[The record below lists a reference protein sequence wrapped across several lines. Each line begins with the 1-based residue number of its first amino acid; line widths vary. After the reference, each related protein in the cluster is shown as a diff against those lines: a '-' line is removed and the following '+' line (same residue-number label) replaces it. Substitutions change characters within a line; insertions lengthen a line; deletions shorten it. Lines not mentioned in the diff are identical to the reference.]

1 MEYWL
6 RRGDAEYSFDA
17 PEEASVYE
25 AQPTFK
31 PDDRLDEKL
40 RKLEMIDNK
49 GVIIVDLTYPIEP
62 YIGVLNKVTRQDSTI
77 LLTTQRIGNI
87 KKELNILEKFKN
99 IFPSHEVYTA
109 KEIKSFELVK
119 NKKFIEF
126 LEESKKIIYI
136 YPTTPFN
143 ELILQKLDVLSF
155 DFLDIWKSVQK
166 ISFEVHYIGV
176 VPSPKNVLLDV
187 SQEKIGCHHA
197 YNVEIKNQ
205 FDCLI
210 VSPGGSP
217 FDDNF
222 YQSLQSLYG
231 IYQSVKKGGTII
243 LTAECID
250 GIGPKEF
257 IQLISLQNKNDVK
270 QEKTSLAPSLGCLLL
285 EFLDEFKKNARI
297 YLVSPIPRIIMQRFF
312 GFRVFD
318 TLQEAVQQAV
328 RLHNRAL
335 SICSVP
341 YGTFTRLTVAKEA
354 SQAISQM

>member
-6 RRGDAEYSFDA
+6 RRGYAEYSFDA
-17 PEEASVYE
+17 PEEAAVYE
-25 AQPTFK
+25 ALPAFK
-31 PDDRLDEKL
+31 LDDRLDEKL
-40 RKLEMIDNK
+40 RKLEMIDGK
-49 GVIIVDLTYPIEP
+49 RVIIVDLTYPVEP
-62 YIGVLNKVTRQDSTI
+62 YIEVLKKVIRQDSI
-77 LLTTQRIGNI
+77 MLLTSQRIGSI
-87 KKELNILEKFKN
+87 KKELNIVEMFKN
-99 IFPSHEVYTA
+99 NFPSQEIYTSR
-109 KEIKSFELVK
+109 EMKSFELFK
-119 NKKFIEF
+119 KKKFIEF
-126 LEESKKIIYI
+126 LEDSKKIIYI
-136 YPTTPFN
+136 YPATPFN
-143 ELILQKLDVLSF
+143 ELVLQKLDVLSIV
-155 DFLDIWKSVQK
+155 FLDIWESIQK

-187 SQEKIGCHHA
+187 SQEKIGCHYA

-205 FDCLI
+205 FDCII

-257 IQLISLQNKNDVK
+257 IQLISLQNENDIK
-270 QEKTSLAPSLGCLLL
+270 QEKTSPATSLECLLL
-285 EFLDEFKKNARI
+285 EFLEEFKKNVRI
-297 YLVSPIPRIIMQRFF
+297 YLVSPIPRTMMQRFF

-328 RLHNRAL
+328 RLHSRAL

-341 YGTFTRLTVAKEA
+341 YGAFTRLIVAKEA
-354 SQAISQM
+354 SQVV